1 MKEGVVKFKNFKRK
15 EKVPFTIYGDFECI
29 NTPWNDVK
37 GGTKQY
43 QKHVP
48 CGFCFQVVCG
58 FDESIHFDP
67 VLLRARSSEEDV
79 AKIFVEMIEDEI
91 RALDRRFGTPK
102 KMILSEEDKKK
113 FEESKL
119 SGYDSHIFISQLGEN
134 KGKVKAI
141 PNTDEKYISFS
152 KNLLLRTFEDE
163 KGKEKKVFREIRFID
178 SFKFMACPFA
188 GLVSNLSP
196 EHFVFLERNFGE
208 KHKLLSRKGI
218 YPYDW
223 MSNSFERFEEDSLL
237 SKEDFYSQL
246 SFQEISE
253 KDFEFAQKIW
263 KEFSI
268 KDMGEYH
275 DLYLKTD
282 VLLLTDVFEQF
293 RKTCLE
299 HYELDPCW
307 LYTAPV
313 LAWDA
318 LLKHSKADLKLLT
331 DPDMLLS
338 SIYGGPQT

>member
-119 SGYDSHIFISQLGEN
+119 SGYDSHIFISQLREN

-163 KGKEKKVFREIRFID
+163 KGKEKRNSLHRQFQVH
-178 SFKFMACPFA
+178 
-188 GLVSNLSP
+188 GLP
-196 EHFVFLERNFGE
+196 
-208 KHKLLSRKGI
+208 SRR
-218 YPYDW
+218 
-223 MSNSFERFEEDSLL
+223 SSFESLPRAFRVSGKKL
-237 SKEDFYSQL
+237 WRKTQA
-246 SFQEISE
+246 SFQE
-253 KDFEFAQKIW
+253 
-263 KEFSI
+263 
-268 KDMGEYH
+268 
-275 DLYLKTD
+275 
-282 VLLLTDVFEQF
+282 
-293 RKTCLE
+293 RKLP
-299 HYELDPCW
+299 L
-307 LYTAPV
+307 
-313 LAWDA
+313 
-318 LLKHSKADLKLLT
+318 
-331 DPDMLLS
+331 
-338 SIYGGPQT
+338 